1 MPRTLHIDMPSGVAG
16 DMLLAALIACGGDR
30 ERLERD
36 LAGLGVGPI
45 RIAVETVMAGP
56 LAALRARVD
65 AEQEP
70 RWIQAPATLR
80 PAAGHGHGSS
90 GGHQHRP
97 YAAIR
102 DLLAAAPLPERVRT
116 RAQRCF
122 RLLAEAEASVHGVP
136 PETVEFHE
144 VGSLDAIADVVGCC
158 LLLEQLAIDRVV
170 AGSIMPG
177 RGTVR
182 CAHGLMPVPVPAVAA
197 MLRAT
202 GAPVRFGDGEPGELT
217 TPTGCA
223 LVCGLADAFAAADA
237 GRVVAIGAGAGS
249 KRIPGLVNA
258 VRCAVVETAEA
269 ATGDEACVELAANL
283 DDMTGEDLAL
293 AAARLLA
300 LGALDAWIAPVLMKK
315 GRPGQVLHVLA
326 RAADRERLAEAMLAH
341 TSSLGVRWH
350 AVERRVLPRHE
361 RVIAIAGRSVRLK
374 LAAAPGGERWKPEAD
389 DVAALAEALAVPV
402 AEARRRIAVAV
413 EAGEADPD

>member
-36 LAGLGVGPI
+36 LAGLGVGAI
-45 RIAVETVMAGP
+45 RIAVEPVMAGP
-56 LAALRARVD
+56 LSALRARVD

-70 RWIQAPATLR
+70 RWIQAPATMR
-80 PAAGHGHGSS
+80 PVAGAPAHGAGHP
-90 GGHQHRP
+90 HRP

-102 DLLAAAPLPERVRT
+102 DLLAAAPLPERVRA

-122 RLLAEAEASVHGVP
+122 RLLAEAEGAVHGVP

-223 LVCGLADAFAAADA
+223 LVCGLADAFAAPDA
-237 GRVVAIGAGAGS
+237 GRVVAVGAGAGS

-258 VRCAVVETAEA
+258 VRCAVVEAAAGEA
-269 ATGDEACVELAANL
+269 ADADCVELAVNL
-283 DDMTGEDLAL
+283 DDMSGEDLAL

-326 RAADRERLAEAMLAH
+326 RSGDRERLAEAMLAH
-341 TSSLGVRWH
+341 TTSLGVRWH
-350 AVERRVLPRHE
+350 AVGRRILPRRE
-361 RVIAIAGRSVRLK
+361 RVVSVAGREVRLK

-389 DVAALAEALAVPV
+389 DVAALAEALGVSA
-402 AEARRRIAVAV
+402 AAARLRIAAAV
-413 EAGEADPD
+413 DGGEHASR